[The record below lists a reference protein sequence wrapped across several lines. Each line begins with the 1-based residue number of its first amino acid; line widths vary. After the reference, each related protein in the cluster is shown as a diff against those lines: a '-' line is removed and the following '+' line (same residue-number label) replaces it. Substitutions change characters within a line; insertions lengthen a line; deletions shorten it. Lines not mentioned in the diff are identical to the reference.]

1 MGIVR
6 RALLVMLACSTLF
19 GAGAVHGQGFPSKPV
34 RLIVPYPPGG
44 LTDVVAR
51 LMGQRAGTLLGQPVV
66 VENRPGA
73 STIIGAELVAKSA
86 PDGYTLLMAANT
98 TLATNPMVF
107 KSLPY
112 KVSDFVPVAIAS
124 RVPQI
129 LAAHPS
135 VPVSS
140 VQELVAYSKANPGKV
155 TFATNGQ
162 GSSSHLLGELFK
174 FLTGA
179 DMRDVPYKGSA
190 PMLTALLA
198 GEVGLSFDGMPN
210 YVSHIQAGRL
220 KGLGLFSDSRAQTIP
235 NVPTFPELG
244 YKEAALY
251 YWFGVVA
258 PSATPRSVVEKLNS
272 VFNESLQTRE
282 VRDRVRAASAYVE
295 PSTPEAF
302 GALIKR
308 EADLWERVARPLK
321 IQMN

>member
-1 MGIVR
+1 MGMIR
-6 RALLVMLACSTLF
+6 RALLKMAAYGVLF
-19 GAGAVHGQGFPSKPV
+19 WAVFAHGQDYPSKPI
-34 RLIVPYPPGG
+34 RLIVPYPAGG

-51 LMGQRAGTLLGQPVV
+51 LMGQSAGGLLGQPVV

-112 KVSDFVPVAIAS
+112 KISDFAPVVLAS
-124 RVPQI
+124 KVPQI

-135 VPVSS
+135 VPAGS
-140 VQELVAYSKANPGKV
+140 VQELVAYSRSNPGKV

-174 FLTGA
+174 SLTGA

-190 PMLTALLA
+190 PMLAALLA
-198 GEVGLSFDGMPN
+198 GEVHLSFDGMPN
-210 YVSHIQAGRL
+210 YVRHIQAGRL
-220 KGLGLFSDSRAQTIP
+220 KGLGLFSDNRVQAIP
-235 NVPTFPELG
+235 NVPTFPDLG

-258 PSATPRSVVEKLNS
+258 PGATPKPVVYKLNA
-272 VFNESLQTRE
+272 VFNKTLEIPE
-282 VRDRVRAASAYVE
+282 VRDRIRAASAYVE
-295 PSTPEAF
+295 PNTPEAF
-302 GALIKR
+302 AAMIKR
-308 EADLWERVARPLK
+308 EADLWEKVAKPLN
-321 IQMN
+321 IQLN

>member
-1 MGIVR
+1 MMVR
-6 RALLVMLACSTLF
+6 RTLF
-19 GAGAVHGQGFPSKPV
+19 TIALWGALFGGGIVHGQGYPGKPI

-51 LMGQRAGTLLGQPVV
+51 LMGQKAGTLLGQPVV

-73 STIIGAELVAKSA
+73 STIIGAELVARSA
-86 PDGYTLLMAANT
+86 PDGYTLLIAATT

-124 RVPQI
+124 KVPQI

-135 VPVSS
+135 LPVSS
-140 VQELVAYSKANPGKV
+140 VQDLVAYSKANPGKV

-179 DMRDVPYKGSA
+179 DMQDIPYKGSA
-190 PMLTALLA
+190 PMLIALLA

-220 KGLGLFSDSRAQTIP
+220 KGLGLFSDSRVQSIP

-258 PSATPRSVVEKLNS
+258 PSATPKSIVEKLNA
-272 VFNESLQTRE
+272 VFNESLQTQE

-308 EADLWERVARPLK
+308 EADLWERVAKPLK

>member
-1 MGIVR
+1 MIVR
-6 RALLVMLACSTLF
+6 LALVAIALWGTVF
-19 GAGAVHGQGFPSKPV
+19 GPGFAHGQAYPSKPV

-51 LMGQRAGTLLGQPVV
+51 LLGQKAGTLLGQPVV

-112 KVSDFVPVAIAS
+112 KVSDFAPVAIAS
-124 RVPQI
+124 KVPQI

-135 VPVSS
+135 VPANT

-155 TFATNGQ
+155 AFATNGQ

-179 DMRDVPYKGSA
+179 DMRDIPYKGSA
-190 PMLTALLA
+190 PMLAALLA
-198 GEVGLSFDGMPN
+198 GEVALSFDGMPN
-210 YVSHIQAGRL
+210 YVPHIRAGRL
-220 KGLGLFSDSRAQTIP
+220 KGLGLFSEARVPAIQD
-235 NVPTFPELG
+235 VPTFPELG

-258 PSATPRSVVEKLNS
+258 PSATPRPIVERLNS
-272 VFNESLQTRE
+272 VFNESLQTQE
-282 VRDRVRAASAYVE
+282 VKDKVRAASAYVE

-302 GALIKR
+302 GAMIKR
-308 EADLWERVARPLK
+308 EADLWERVAKPLK